1 MITSQP
7 SARTAWTSVA
17 VVLALTAGCTQTTD
31 LERTQA
37 QVRAETEAVEEATD
51 AYESARGGFCRDASQ
66 YVAALDRYS
75 KLFTD
80 SSATVG
86 DVRTL
91 GSDLERP
98 QSNVMSSAQDAV
110 DAHTTLVEAQADL
123 AAAQAELESL
133 QSGSSATESPST
145 TTTTTTLL
153 PAATVDRI
161 ATEEEGLE
169 TALSAVTDQT
179 PLTQAGQQV
188 NAAAF
193 ALQAAW
199 MRVLVEAG
207 CLTDEQRVQAE
218 QAVTEYTAAVQSALK
233 VTGHFTGAVDG
244 IYGPETVAAVQAF
257 QTEHQL
263 PATGYVDIATTRALQ
278 LELAQEGT
286 TAAGQATAQAI
297 AYASSVQTAL
307 TLAGYWTGTID
318 GQWTAELTAA
328 LQSFQSAL
336 DVPST
341 GTVDAATLAALQ
353 QAIADAKTTP
363 DTTTSA
369 PGSTLPEGTDGSAT
383 TEG

>member
-1 MITSQP
+1 
-7 SARTAWTSVA
+7 
-17 VVLALTAGCTQTTD
+17 
-31 LERTQA
+31 
-37 QVRAETEAVEEATD
+37 
-51 AYESARGGFCRDASQ
+51 
-66 YVAALDRYS
+66 
-75 KLFTD
+75 
-80 SSATVG
+80 
-86 DVRTL
+86 
-91 GSDLERP
+91 
-98 QSNVMSSAQDAV
+98 MSSAQDAV

-307 TLAGYWTGTID
+307 TLAGYWTGPID

-363 DTTTSA
+363 ETTTST
-369 PGSTLPEGTDGSAT
+369 PGSTITDDDGGSAT
-383 TEG
+383 TDG